1 MTLKST
7 QSHNRRTQLNPTRK
21 ILGYTRVSTLDQ
33 AKDDRSSLAAQE
45 AAIRGLA
52 MIHGIEDIEIFADPG
67 ISGAV
72 ALEDR
77 PGGAKLC
84 ARLAP
89 GTIVVASKLDRIFRS
104 ASDALTT
111 VERWKA
117 QGIDLI
123 LIDCGTD
130 PVSANGT
137 SKLFFSILASVA
149 EFEKMRILERTKEGR
164 AGKKARG
171 GHIGGSAPYGFRK
184 VGEGRAAMLEH
195 DPAEQAVIQR
205 IKDLRDQGAT
215 YRKVIDQL
223 TDEGHFMRSGTPFTL
238 PQLHSILHSDRA

>member
-1 MTLKST
+1 MPLET
-7 QSHNRRTQLNPTRK
+7 TRK
-21 ILGYTRVSTLDQ
+21 ILGYVRVSTVEQ
-33 AKDDRSSLAAQE
+33 AKDDRSSMAAQE
-45 AAIRGLA
+45 SAIRGLA
-52 MIHGIEDIEIFADPG
+52 MIHGIEDVEIFADPG
-67 ISGAV
+67 VSGAV
-72 ALEDR
+72 ALDER
-77 PGGAKLC
+77 PGGSKLC

-89 GTIVVASKLDRIFRS
+89 GTLVVASKLDRIFRS

-149 EFEKMRILERTKEGR
+149 EFEKNRILERTKEGR

-171 GHIGGSAPYGFRK
+171 GHIGGLAPYGFRK
-184 VGEGRAAMLEH
+184 VGEGRTAMLER
-195 DPAEQAVIQR
+195 DPEEQAVIQR
-205 IKDLRDQGAT
+205 IKDLRGEGLT

-223 TDEGHFMRSGTPFTL
+223 TSEGHYMRSGSPFTL
-238 PQLHSILHSDRA
+238 PQLHSILHSDRE